1 MSTKPESIISIDL
14 ISVYTNLIPTAI
26 TTTNIAKSN
35 SSSNSITTATAAGG
49 VVAITTHPFSPKIG
63 NSCVMKYN
71 IN

>member
-35 SSSNSITTATAAGG
+35 SSSNSITTATAAG
-49 VVAITTHPFSPKIG
+49 VFHY
-63 NSCVMKYN
+63 SCVMKYN